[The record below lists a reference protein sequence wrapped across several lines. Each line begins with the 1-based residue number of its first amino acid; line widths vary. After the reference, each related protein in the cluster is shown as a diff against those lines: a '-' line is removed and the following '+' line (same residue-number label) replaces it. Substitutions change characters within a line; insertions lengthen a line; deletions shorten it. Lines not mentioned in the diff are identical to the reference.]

1 MKNFKLLFMMAMITV
16 LSVVLVACADDSDVE
31 PEADTEEGTATE
43 TEEGTEDA
51 SGEGS
56 GGGDLVISEAA
67 DIVSLDPHGNND
79 VPSSNVRNNIYETL
93 VYLDGDMEVQP
104 RLATEWEE
112 VDDTTWEFTLKEGVT
127 FHDGSE
133 FNAEVVEANL
143 DRVLD
148 PAVASPRM
156 FLYEMIT
163 DVEAV
168 DDYTVQIS
176 LEYPFAPILAHL
188 AHDGGGM
195 LSKEVIDADYE
206 AALADAGEEMSVEEY
221 YELREEGGDAHQEVA
236 DAITEST
243 GDHVAENAIGTGPF
257 TLESRSAGEEVVLAN
272 NADYHDEESAAELD
286 SVTFKVVPET
296 AARIAEI
303 ETGTSH
309 VAGATEPTNVE
320 RIESHDAIELDQTPS
335 LGLSYVGFNVEK
347 EPLDDPLVRQAIS
360 HAIDREAIIDG
371 IYEGVGTPAEG
382 PLAPGVF
389 GYDES
394 VEGIQY
400 DLDRAKELMAE
411 AGQEDGFEL
420 EILTNDD
427 NPQRVDTAIY
437 IQEALEELN
446 IDVSV
451 QQLEWGAYL
460 ETTAAGDHDMFVLG
474 WSTVT
479 GDADYGMY
487 ALLHSSM
494 HGDPG
499 NRSFLSN
506 DNVDA
511 LLEEGRTETDPDA
524 RQEIYSEL
532 QEGLVDVA
540 PMIYIHHQDFLT
552 GISSDVENFEVD
564 ALGIYQM
571 RDTTISE

>member
-1 MKNFKLLFMMAMITV
+1 MKNFKLLFMMAMIAV

-31 PEADTEEGTATE
+31 PEADPEEGTATE

-56 GGGDLVISEAA
+56 GGGDLVISEAS

-79 VPSSNVRNNIYETL
+79 VPSSNVRNNIYESLT
-93 VYLDGDMEVQP
+93 YLDGDMEVQP

-112 VDDTTWEFTLKEGVT
+112 IDDTTWEFTLKEGVT
-127 FHDGSE
+127 FHDGTE
-133 FNAEVVEANL
+133 FNAEVVKANL
-143 DRVLD
+143 ERDID

-156 FLYEMIT
+156 FLYEMVT
-163 DVEAV
+163 GVEAV
-168 DDYTVQIS
+168 DEYTVQIT

-188 AHDGGGM
+188 AHDAGGM
-195 LSKEVIDADYE
+195 ISKDVIDADYE
-206 AALADAGEEMSVEEY
+206 AALSDAGEEMSVDEY
-221 YELREEGGDAHQEVA
+221 YELREEGGEEHEEIA
-236 DAITEST
+236 DAITEET
-243 GDHVAENAIGTGPF
+243 GNYIADNPVGTGPF
-257 TLESRSAGEEVVLAN
+257 EFESRAAGEEVVLAN
-272 NADYHDEESAAELD
+272 NGDYHDEENAAQLD
-286 SVTFKVVPET
+286 TVTFKVVPET
-296 AARIAEI
+296 AARLAEI
-303 ETGTSH
+303 ETGASH
-309 VAGATEPTNVE
+309 IAGGAEPTNIDRME
-320 RIESHDAIELDQTPS
+320 QHDATEVDLTPS

-360 HAIDREAIIDG
+360 YAIDREAIIEG

-389 GYDES
+389 GYDEDVS
-394 VEGIQY
+394 GITY
-400 DLDRAKELMAE
+400 DLDRAKELMEE
-411 AGQEDGFEL
+411 AGQEDGFEI
-420 EILTNDD
+420 EILTNDQ
-427 NPQRVDTAIY
+427 PQRVDTAIY
-437 IQEALEELN
+437 MQEALAELN

-460 ETTAAGDHDMFVLG
+460 ETTAQGDHDMFVLG

-506 DNVDA
+506 DNVDE
-511 LLEEGRTETDPDA
+511 LLEAGRTETDPDA

-532 QEGLVDVA
+532 QEELVDVA
-540 PMIYIHHQDFLT
+540 PMIYIHHQDFVT
-552 GISSDVENFEVD
+552 GVNSNVENFEID
-564 ALGIYQM
+564 ALGIYQL
-571 RDTTISE
+571 RETTISE